1 MKITKRHL
9 RKIIRETLQLETTS
23 YEREIGEPSE
33 FVEANWLPWLEERG
47 LGAENA
53 ADDLDD
59 LAQFSGAPDRS
70 WLDVEPPAN
79 GMIGPADLEVWAK
92 DRLGK

>member
-1 MKITKRHL
+1 MKITKRQL
-9 RKIIRETLQLETTS
+9 RRIIRESLLAETTS
-23 YEREIGEPSE
+23 YEREMGEPSE
-33 FVEANWLPWLEERG
+33 FVEDNWLPWLEERG
-47 LGAENA
+47 LGMENA